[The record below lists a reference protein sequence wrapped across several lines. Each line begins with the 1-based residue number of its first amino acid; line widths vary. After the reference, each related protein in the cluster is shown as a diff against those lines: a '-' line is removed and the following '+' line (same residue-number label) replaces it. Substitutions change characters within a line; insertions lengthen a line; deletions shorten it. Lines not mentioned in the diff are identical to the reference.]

1 MKSPLKSKDNS
12 KKERKDDKTVLN
24 SGFFG
29 KLSDMFSPEPQKEK
43 VLRRE
48 DFTAAGD
55 TYYATVSV
63 GYKIM
68 QRIIVLILA
77 IFLVFSLI
85 TNFREITYDNLFY
98 LLNLSIYQMI

>member
-43 VLRRE
+43 V
-48 DFTAAGD
+48 
-55 TYYATVSV
+55 
-63 GYKIM
+63 
-68 QRIIVLILA
+68 
-77 IFLVFSLI
+77 
-85 TNFREITYDNLFY
+85 
-98 LLNLSIYQMI
+98 